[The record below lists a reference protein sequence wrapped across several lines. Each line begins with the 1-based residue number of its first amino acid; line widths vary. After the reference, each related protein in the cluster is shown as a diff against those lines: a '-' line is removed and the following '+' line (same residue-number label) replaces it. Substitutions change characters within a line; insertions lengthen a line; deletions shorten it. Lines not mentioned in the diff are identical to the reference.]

1 MNYPAGATALLCSIA
16 LVSVDAF
23 FTGTQHS
30 PSIRNLSPVKRTTR
44 YASESNDAYLSSLNR
59 DTDEQPLFSKLD
71 VEQFVTTVN
80 KKDLIETPE
89 SEEPE
94 DVEAARDEEYMT
106 QLLKLSQMHN
116 RNEHSGPSSPFPKPI
131 GSCMIVSDGGGNPDM
146 EEIIGVGHNS
156 FDTDCVFAALT
167 DAGIEA
173 TPLREWIVN
182 WPSSS
187 QLRTQI
193 AGATLYTTL
202 EPSCERRGTEMPP
215 LTDLIH
221 LAGIKRVVIGSQDP
235 IAERATNGAAAL
247 HADGLQVYC
256 GVLQDEIRS
265 ELNPDYISR
274 INGKLARFG
283 RTHAQSEKRP
293 MGFLHCSVIDSLD
306 VDAFAR
312 SGNAFGGNQAGAHAS
327 HNYGERDFGAY
338 ELAPPPERVWADSED
353 NSGEDVDGGVEMD
366 DALFFEDEEEKE
378 LTMDPMM
385 PWYEQVDAVIATF
398 PKMGNGPL
406 DDNSVKARLSGLQ
419 WLATQ
424 GLNLPPGVER
434 ILVLGATDL

>member
-1 MNYPAGATALLCSIA
+1 MKAVN
-16 LVSVDAF
+16 
-23 FTGTQHS
+23 
-30 PSIRNLSPVKRTTR
+30 RTTR
-44 YASESNDAYLSSLNR
+44 RNAVVGLLIISPLLTLTITFLAAVPYTFGFHAHTHTIFKCGHCRSPLSSPTIPTTPTTIRTTIILNAKKKKSKRKKKAPSSGGGGFGSTKADKPTKPSSSTSTTDYSSASNDPSDDAYLSSLNR

-80 KKDLIETPE
+80 KKDLIEATDE
-89 SEEPE
+89 GEASPE

-146 EEIIGVGHNS
+146 EEIIGVGHNSFDTDCVFAALTDAGIEATPLREWIVNWPSSSQLRTSIAHNS

-256 GVLQDEIRS
+256 GVQQDAVRT
-265 ELNPDYISR
+265 ELIPDYISR

-293 MGFLHCSVIDSLD
+293 MGFL
-306 VDAFAR
+306 
-312 SGNAFGGNQAGAHAS
+312 
-327 HNYGERDFGAY
+327 
-338 ELAPPPERVWADSED
+338 
-353 NSGEDVDGGVEMD
+353 
-366 DALFFEDEEEKE
+366 
-378 LTMDPMM
+378 
-385 PWYEQVDAVIATF
+385 
-398 PKMGNGPL
+398 
-406 DDNSVKARLSGLQ
+406 
-419 WLATQ
+419 
-424 GLNLPPGVER
+424 
-434 ILVLGATDL
+434 